1 MFKPLGDLL
10 PGALGRLRVQKP
22 VEAITVC
29 RVVDEAI
36 APLWDHAVPM
46 RALSYKEGGVLI
58 AVTSS
63 AWAHEVS
70 MKAEHIKEAANK
82 ALGGTVVSRIRT
94 RVSPSAARG
103 EDSRG
108 LPGGF

>member
-22 VEAITVC
+22 VEAITIC
-29 RVVDEAI
+29 RAVDEAL

-46 RALSYKEGGVLI
+46 RALSYRDGGVLI

-63 AWAHEVS
+63 SWAHEVATKS
-70 MKAEHIKEAANK
+70 EQIKEAANK
-82 ALGGTVVSRIRT
+82 ALGASLVMRIRT
-94 RVSPSAARG
+94 RVSPTAARG
-103 EDSRG
+103 EER
-108 LPGGF
+108 PGFSG